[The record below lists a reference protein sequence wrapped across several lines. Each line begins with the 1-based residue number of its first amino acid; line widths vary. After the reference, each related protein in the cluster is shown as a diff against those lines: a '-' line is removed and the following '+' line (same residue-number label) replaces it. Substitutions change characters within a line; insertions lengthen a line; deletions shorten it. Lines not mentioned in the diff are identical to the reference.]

1 MSART
6 FFTLH
11 VIAATML
18 WAITIRAQAPASE
31 AEFDE
36 ADPVVAISVDNLAL
50 ELQKQ
55 GVIYWRVVLSQAIIE
70 TGWNFNSAVFRNANN
85 FIGMRIPGAR
95 PSMRNGA
102 YRGYSAYAKWQDCVA
117 DIKIWQE
124 YFWKGG
130 TREQYVAKMN
140 RVWAQAPDYGYHI
153 RKLLKKFDERF
164 PAQVTAVTSS

>member
-11 VIAATML
+11 MIAATML
-18 WAITIRAQAPASE
+18 WAITIRAQAPAAENEFSE
-31 AEFDE
+31 A
-36 ADPVVAISVDNLAL
+36 APASISVDNLAL
-50 ELQKQ
+50 ELQEQ
-55 GVIYWRVVLSQAIIE
+55 GVIYWRVVLSQAVIE

-95 PSMRNGA
+95 PSMRSGA

-124 YFWKGG
+124 HFWKGG
-130 TREQYVAKMN
+130 TREQYIAKMN
-140 RVWAQAPDYGYHI
+140 RVWALAPDYGYHI
-153 RKLLKKFDERF
+153 RKLVKTFDDRY
-164 PAQVTAVTSS
+164 PPVVATATNS